1 LLADEPT
8 GNLDSVTG
16 ERILGLITGL
26 RRELELT
33 VVMVTHDPT
42 VARVADRELH
52 LLDGRLVDHLNK
64 KIASRGLCQRR
75 CTALEDRGYLM
86 RPRHLIRYAL
96 AGIRQDRQHV
106 VVAVLAVAFGVM
118 SLIAMASVS
127 ESISTSCSP
136 IHGMRSAAMHGSGAN
151 PDISRTRIWRSSKSM
166 RQTGRSSGGHR
177 SQTAPR

>member
-64 KIASRGLCQRR
+64 RSQVG
-75 CTALEDRGYLM
+75 GY
-86 RPRHLIRYAL
+86 A
-96 AGIRQDRQHV
+96 
-106 VVAVLAVAFGVM
+106 
-118 SLIAMASVS
+118 
-127 ESISTSCSP
+127 
-136 IHGMRSAAMHGSGAN
+136 SAAARRG
-151 PDISRTRIWRSSKSM
+151 RTEV
-166 RQTGRSSGGHR
+166 TL
-177 SQTAPR
+177 